1 MQFSAKARFLRFS
14 PYKLRPLTDVVRGKR
29 VSIALQW
36 LATCSMQ
43 RAIPISKL
51 IKSAV
56 ANAKDL
62 QNIDLADLQI
72 AEIKIDNGPMFKY
85 FKPGAMGRSTV
96 LKKRLSH
103 ATVIL
108 KPVSTNKKV

>member
-1 MQFSAKARFLRFS
+1 MQYSAKARYLRYS
-14 PYKLRPLTDVVRGKR
+14 PYKLRPLVDVVRGKQ
-29 VSIALQW
+29 VLKALQW
-36 LATCSMQ
+36 LATCPMQ
-43 RAIPISKL
+43 RAVPIRKL
-51 IKSAV
+51 IQSAV

-62 QNIDLADLQI
+62 DAIEQSNLII

-103 ATVIL
+103 ATVVL
-108 KPVSTNKKV
+108 KSKV